1 MGLKS
6 LQRAGMLFL
15 LSAVCCISVLAHPG
29 NTDGNGGHWDR
40 SMGEY
45 HYHHGY
51 PAHQHTNGVCPYDF
65 DDKTSETSGTLSP
78 NPVIRALQGNTP
90 QKKKD
95 IVDSRNAAASSTG
108 QDADEDR
115 GNREVWIFLI
125 FLGLPALS
133 VGSAAIASV
142 HDERLANARRAAEAE
157 RLQAEQQAN
166 EERLQAERE
175 QFLLAYDGKSLNEVI
190 PPPQAGDAIGEDGLP
205 FGAGDGRWGRYT
217 VYITQ
222 KGEVYHSRSVC
233 GTACG
238 RAVNL
243 ALVRN
248 RRPCSRC
255 CKQIPDLWWYDQQTK
270 LLAESDRLF
279 GRSVFKS

>member
-6 LQRAGMLFL
+6 LRRAGMLFL
-15 LSAVCCISVLAHPG
+15 LAAVCCISVLAHPG
-29 NTDGNGGHWDR
+29 RTDGNGGHWDR
-40 SMGEY
+40 STGEY

-51 PAHQHTNGVCPYDF
+51 PAHQHTDGVCPYDF
-65 DDKTSETSGTLSP
+65 DDKTGENSGTSSS
-78 NPVIRALQGNTP
+78 NPAM
-90 QKKKD
+90 QKAKE
-95 IVDSRNAAASSTG
+95 IDSRNATASSTK
-108 QDADEDR
+108 QDAGEDC
-115 GNREVWIFLI
+115 GTREKWILLI
-125 FLGLPALS
+125 VLGVPIIFI
-133 VGSAAIASV
+133 GGTAIEAIC
-142 HDERLANARRAAEAE
+142 EKRRTTARRAAEAE
-157 RLQAEQQAN
+157 KLRADQQVKEQ
-166 EERLQAERE
+166 RLQAERE
-175 QFLLAYDGKSLNEVI
+175 RFLLDYDGKSLDEVI

-238 RAVNL
+238 RPVNL

-255 CKQIPDLWWYDQQTK
+255 CKQATDLWWYDQQMK
-270 LLAESDRLF
+270 LLAESNRLF
-279 GRSVFKS
+279 GRSIFKED